1 MSSSL
6 KNEIS
11 VSDFEVDAHDLQL
24 KSKSRMAGMVHSL
37 RIAMTVL
44 ALAAGI
50 TILGL
55 SGNSLAVYKNT
66 YVPDDYLL
74 PLWPGSF
81 DIRPTTALVA
91 GSAIVT
97 VASIISLC
105 ASKTPS
111 VSVSS
116 EPCRACD

>member
-6 KNEIS
+6 KNEITA
-11 VSDFEVDAHDLQL
+11 SDFEVDSHDLRL
-24 KSKSRMAGMVHSL
+24 RSKSRMLGMIHSL
-37 RIAMTVL
+37 RMAMTVL

-55 SGNSLAVYKNT
+55 SGNSLIVYRNT
-66 YVPDDYLL
+66 HVPKDYLL
-74 PLWPGSF
+74 PLWPENF

-91 GSAIVT
+91 GSAVVT
-97 VASIISLC
+97 VANILSLC

-111 VSVSS
+111 VSLLFESG
-116 EPCRACD
+116 RAHG